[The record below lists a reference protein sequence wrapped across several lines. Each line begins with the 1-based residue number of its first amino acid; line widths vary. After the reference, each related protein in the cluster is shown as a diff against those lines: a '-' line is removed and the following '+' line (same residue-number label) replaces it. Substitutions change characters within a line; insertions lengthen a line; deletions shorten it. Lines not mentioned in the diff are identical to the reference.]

1 MCRFWGCSNVALQ
14 FIYAT
19 CKLNFGSWF
28 PFVEFGI
35 PDLEFRPLQSRLH
48 LRLVS
53 AFVRREFAMQVPA
66 LSIAWMEQNLNS
78 KKISKGL
85 KRTIGTIQAQ
95 AQESWW
101 TSCKKPAHA
110 PDSQK
115 SQDFLELSGKL
126 LAKLHFFSWESWA
139 SAGSMPFMLGNLRR
153 VQRGFCEPFECKCR
167 IHAQN
172 QDFQESCW
180 IKYTKPAQAQD
191 FQESGFAW

>member
-1 MCRFWGCSNVALQ
+1 MRRFWGCSNVALQ

-53 AFVRREFAMQVPA
+53 AFVRRGFAMQVPA

-110 PDSQK
+110 LDSQK

-126 LAKLHFFSWESWA
+126 LTKLHFFFLGILGLCRFYALYAWGILGVC
-139 SAGSMPFMLGNLRR
+139 SAGFVSLLNASVEFM
-153 VQRGFCEPFECKCR
+153 
-167 IHAQN
+167 H
-172 QDFQESCW
+172 
-180 IKYTKPAQAQD
+180 KPKI
-191 FQESGFAW
+191 SKNPVG